1 MNRPLNKPAITVS
14 ENLITADASKVSAT
28 EFLGLF
34 APKPDPLHEL
44 VRGLWGATPEEA
56 ARIHAELAEYRKAHR
71 ITVPYER
78 ITEDRCPQM
87 RRPRVGL

>member
-14 ENLITADASKVSAT
+14 ENLVTADASKVSAT

-56 ARIHAELAEYRKAHR
+56 ARIHAELAEWRKDNP
-71 ITVPYER
+71 VPYNR

>member
-14 ENLITADASKVSAT
+14 ENLVTADASKVSAT

-44 VRGLWGATPEEA
+44 VRGLWKAAADPKGNAEEIARLRAEIALTAKVERELRFTIEQQRA
-56 ARIHAELAEYRKAHR
+56 A
-71 ITVPYER
+71 
-78 ITEDRCPQM
+78 
-87 RRPRVGL
+87 